1 MEEEAEE
8 DATLGNWFIFMGRIH
23 HHFCNTS
30 VTARDNFQSLLLN
43 MM

>member
-8 DATLGNWFIFMGRIH
+8 DATLGNWFIFMGRIITISV
-23 HHFCNTS
+23 NTS